1 MELTRATDYALRGIL
16 YLSMQPR
23 DSLSVISE
31 IASKMDIPEG
41 FLARIFQNLAKSGLI
56 RSHRGKK
63 GGFSLSKPPAEID
76 MKTVIEAMEGPIHLN
91 RCLDGFNACGREALC
106 PLHEVWERIQTN
118 VTDTLA
124 ETNFEDLARRSAAKM
139 TEKP

>member
-31 IASKMDIPEG
+31 IASQMDIPEG

-91 RCLDGFNACGREALC
+91 RCLDGFNVCSRESLC
-106 PLHEVWERIQTN
+106 PLHEVWERIQN
-118 VTDTLA
+118 DVTDTLA
-124 ETNFEDLARRSAAKM
+124 QTNFEELARKSAARM
-139 TEKP
+139 TKKS

>member
-16 YLSMQPR
+16 YLSLQPR

-31 IASKMDIPEG
+31 IAAEMNIPEG

-63 GGFSLSKPPAEID
+63 GGFSLARPPAEID
-76 MKTVIEAMEGPIHLN
+76 MKVVIEAMEGPMHLN
-91 RCLDGFNACGREALC
+91 RCLNGFNECGRESLC
-106 PLHEVWERIQTN
+106 PLHEVWDRIQK
-118 VTDTLA
+118 DAIATLEEA
-124 ETNFEDLARRSAAKM
+124 NFEYLAKQSLEKAK
-139 TEKP
+139 KKS

>member
-91 RCLDGFNACGREALC
+91 RCLDSFNACSRESLC
-106 PLHEVWERIQTN
+106 PIHEVWERIQN
-118 VTDTLA
+118 DVTDTLA
-124 ETNFEDLARRSAAKM
+124 HTNFEELAKKSAARM
-139 TEKP
+139 TQEP